1 MSQAQLAASGPSVSL
16 IDNRPATT
24 SLDIAKFFGKD
35 HGKVIR
41 DIRNLLESCPTDFTE
56 ANFGLSAF
64 TDPTGRK
71 LPMFTVFFDGFMLLV
86 MGYTGKKALGMKLAY
101 IGAFN
106 AMREQLE
113 RKKPSARQRRPRKAL
128 PAPEQ
133 LALPTPA
140 KDKFEAYLEE
150 VETFRVRTQQERER
164 LFHTALALVDVY
176 KTGGALSR
184 ALFSVISDWL
194 DKTALSPTSI
204 FDSCLTPYAPI
215 LIVRELERKLPSM
228 LDFLPGKKR

>member
-71 LPMFTVFFDGFMLLV
+71 LPMYTVFFDGFMLLV

-106 AMREQLE
+106 TMREQLE
-113 RKKPSARQRRPRKAL
+113 GKKPSPRQRRPRKAL

-133 LALPTPA
+133 LSL
-140 KDKFEAYLEE
+140 EA
-150 VETFRVRTQQERER
+150 TQFVKASASG
-164 LFHTALALVDVY
+164 L
-176 KTGGALSR
+176 
-184 ALFSVISDWL
+184 
-194 DKTALSPTSI
+194 
-204 FDSCLTPYAPI
+204 
-215 LIVRELERKLPSM
+215 LERKASLYTAGSEIKRRVWMPPPLCPEEGVRKLRIPFQPSGM
-228 LDFLPGKKR
+228 AFKVFPRHEIPSDLQTSTAANHVSPFSVTVLI

>member
-71 LPMFTVFFDGFMLLV
+71 LPMYTVFFDGFMLLV

-113 RKKPSARQRRPRKAL
+113 GKKPSPRQRRPRKAL

-140 KDKFEAYLEE
+140 KDKFEAYIEQ
-150 VETFRVRTQQERER
+150 VEAFRARTDAEIRR
-164 LFHTALALVDVY
+164 LLDEGLRLVDVY
-176 KTGGALSR
+176 KFGPEGIRGFSCIFHNWLREVAISPSPLMDHCWSMDR
-184 ALFSVISDWL
+184 AIEY
-194 DKTALSPTSI
+194 SPLYI
-204 FDSCLTPYAPI
+204 IRAMEKI
-215 LIVRELERKLPSM
+215 LPNRLR
-228 LDFLPGKKR
+228 R

>member
-1 MSQAQLAASGPSVSL
+1 MTEQSIAPSVSL
-16 IDNRPATT
+16 VNGRPATT
-24 SLDIAKFFGKD
+24 SQKIAEHFGKPHD
-35 HGKVIR
+35 RVLK
-41 DIRNLLESCPTDFTE
+41 DIRNLCGNCPESFSAVNFDGAEYTDE
-56 ANFGLSAF
+56 QGK
-64 TDPTGRK
+64 PR
-71 LPMFTVFFDGFMLLV
+71 PMFTVFFDGFMLLV

-101 IGAFN
+101 IAAFN
-106 AMREQLE
+106 SMREQLE
-113 RKKPSARQRRPRKAL
+113 RKKPSARQRRPRRAL

-150 VETFRVRTQQERER
+150 VEAFRMRTQQERER
-164 LFHTALALVDVY
+164 LFHTAVDLVDVY
-176 KTGGALSR
+176 KTGGELSR

-215 LIVRELERKLPSM
+215 LIARELERKLPSM

>member
-1 MSQAQLAASGPSVSL
+1 MTSLIPSVTLVDGQPRVS
-16 IDNRPATT
+16 
-24 SLDIAKFFGKD
+24 SLDIAEKFGKPHKD
-35 HGKVIR
+35 VLNVIR
-41 DIRNLLESCPTDFTE
+41 RIVAELEPNFRERNFSPTFTNVPGPNG
-56 ANFGLSAF
+56 AVRQSPAYSLTRDAF
-64 TDPTGRK
+64 S
-71 LPMFTVFFDGFMLLV
+71 LVV
-86 MGYTGKKALGMKLAY
+86 MGFTGKKALAWKVKY
-101 IGAFN
+101 IEAFN
-106 AMREQLE
+106 AMEAELL
-113 RKKPSARQRRPRKAL
+113 KKAKPSPRQRRPRKAL

-150 VETFRVRTQQERER
+150 VEAFRVRTQQERER
-164 LFHTALALVDVY
+164 LFHTALDLVDVY